1 MDQELIPIAT
11 VVVVPLVGPTL
22 FNKA

>member
-11 VVVVPLVGPTL
+11 VVVPLVGPTL